1 MQMTSGRCA
10 AALVLA
16 LAVGALAPASARA
29 DAAQFNE
36 HCAKCHARAA
46 ALAHGLKGQTPDE
59 KSSQLDTFLKTHHA
73 DDAQVR
79 AKIVAYLLGLSGK

>member
-10 AALVLA
+10 AAIVLA
-16 LAVGALAPASARA
+16 LAVSAFAPAAARA
-29 DAAQFNE
+29 DAALFNE

-46 ALAHGLKGQTPDE
+46 ALARGLEGETPNE
-59 KSSQLDTFLKTHHA
+59 KSSQLDAFLKTHHA

-79 AKIVAYLLGLSGK
+79 AMIVAYLVGLSGK